1 MANHIAGT
9 TALGVALGGTVAAT
23 SGEPTSVGVATMVGA
38 TTFHA
43 ITIGTAIIRAR
54 NIQRRVPGF
63 RLMRQVAQVPEGHL
77 IAAVPVGRTA
87 PKLTRKR
94 CSQATWSAAGVQDQG
109 NSSSRRLIGWP
120 WTMRVMTLAR

>member
-9 TALGVALGGTVAAT
+9 IALGVALGGTVAAT

-63 RLMRQVAQVPEGHL
+63 RLMRQVAQVREGHL

-87 PKLTRKR
+87 PKLTPRR
-94 CSQATWSAAGVQDQG
+94 RSDFRPPSRAFGTRIGVRDCR
-109 NSSSRRLIGWP
+109 S
-120 WTMRVMTLAR
+120 